1 MCAEETRSAGGEDV
15 KSVEKDKG
23 GIRVTILEGAAA
35 KGLPPWAAISA
46 GLKGR
51 RLRCR
56 RSPAKIES
64 VDRFLDPL
72 PAAPSV
78 FSEQVLVNSEWVE
91 G

>member
-15 KSVEKDKG
+15 KSVEKDNG

-51 RLRCR
+51 RLMMPTFSRE
-56 RSPAKIES
+56 IETVIAVS
-64 VDRFLDPL
+64 FRFPTPPPL
-72 PAAPSV
+72 I
-78 FSEQVLVNSEWVE
+78 
-91 G
+91 GD